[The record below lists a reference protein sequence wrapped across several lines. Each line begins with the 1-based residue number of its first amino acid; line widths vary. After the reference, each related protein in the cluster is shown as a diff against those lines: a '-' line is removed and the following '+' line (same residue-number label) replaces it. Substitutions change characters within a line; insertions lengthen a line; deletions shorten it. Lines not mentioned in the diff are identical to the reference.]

1 MCIVIAVA
9 SFRFSNNKSLSLQVE
24 HIFQQHRTLN
34 EFLMKDW
41 AEVIIIIHSEQKNF
55 TSVNSHSIFLL
66 IPIRDH
72 NSEHILHW
80 TAQQKAEQILHGWY
94 VFNKNFLFI

>member
-1 MCIVIAVA
+1 
-9 SFRFSNNKSLSLQVE
+9 
-24 HIFQQHRTLN
+24 
-34 EFLMKDW
+34 MKDW

-66 IPIRDH
+66 IPNRDH
-72 NSEHILHW
+72 HSEYILHW